1 MRRFLAP
8 VALVLLAACSGGS
21 PAVVSRDSR
30 FANHEAASL
39 AIGQADQSIDETA
52 AVETTTTTE
61 APAAAIETPPTTA
74 TTEAPAR
81 IAPIPTTAASRPS
94 STRSAPVVAAPA
106 SSSGG
111 GLDCGGSLPSCAT
124 MANESTSAAYPKGG
138 DPQAVNETGCGGR
151 GCYGKWQFD
160 PRTSASLGYDQ
171 TMDHYPVDVQ
181 DQAARDLKAIQ
192 PCAWGC

>member
-8 VALVLLAACSGGS
+8 VALVLLAACSNGA
-21 PAVVSRDSR
+21 PVASRDSR
-30 FANHEAASL
+30 FANHEATSP
-39 AIGQADQSIDETA
+39 AIGQADQSIDE
-52 AVETTTTTE
+52 AVVEPTTIETTTTTIE
-61 APAAAIETPPTTA
+61 APPTTA

-81 IAPIPTTAASRPS
+81 TAPIPTTTVSRPP
-94 STRSAPVVAAPA
+94 STRPAPVVAAPA

-111 GLDCGGSLPSCAT
+111 GLDCGGSLPSCST
-124 MANESTSAAYPKGG
+124 MANESRGPGYPNGG
-138 DPQAVNETGCGGR
+138 DPTAVNETGCGGR

-160 PRTSASLGYDQ
+160 PLTSASLGYDK
-171 TMDHYPVDVQ
+171 TMDQYPVDVQ